1 MTFAG
6 KLLTFLYPDTDGR
19 KVFAVDLD
27 QALGEGHFKLFD
39 AADNTGLSLQEQLRR
54 ERMRLFVS
62 GIAAYEWS
70 SKAKAHSDKPQ
81 RLIVPLGGKVILY
94 EHNSS
99 LTVSQ
104 KVRVIYD
111 GSSGDAVDPH
121 LSPDG
126 TKVAFVINDD
136 LYALRIP
143 SVGEAEVAVTVP
155 TRRPANGSKSGV
167 TCGLADYI
175 AQEEMD
181 RFDFSFMS
189 FCFFTLLRLFFRI
202 TVFAVPVKNRP
213 SQRLTVL
220 LFTRPVVNIHIV
232 PHFVCTRRYRGF
244 WWSPDSSR
252 IVYAEADET
261 MVNHLYGFISLL
273 FLLR

>member
-1 MTFAG
+1 M
-6 KLLTFLYPDTDGR
+6 TFLYPDTDGR

-70 SKAKAHSDKPQ
+70 SKDKAHSDKPQ

-99 LTVSQ
+99 LNVSQ

-136 LYALRIP
+136 LYAMRIP

-155 TRRPANGSKSGV
+155 TRLTVNGAKSGV

-181 RFDFSFMS
+181 RLDLHFCCTYCFMNVS
-189 FCFFTLLRLFFRI
+189 LCIMRGSYTAEYIFVRLPNLNSYCNPYLGMQIPWLL
-202 TVFAVPVKNRP
+202 
-213 SQRLTVL
+213 
-220 LFTRPVVNIHIV
+220 VVSGQF
-232 PHFVCTRRYRGF
+232 PHCLRRG
-244 WWSPDSSR
+244 
-252 IVYAEADET
+252 
-261 MVNHLYGFISLL
+261 
-273 FLLR
+273 

>member
-1 MTFAG
+1 M
-6 KLLTFLYPDTDGR
+6 TFLYPDTDGR

-70 SKAKAHSDKPQ
+70 SKEKAHSDKPQ

-94 EHNSS
+94 EQNSS

-155 TRRPANGSKSGV
+155 TRLTVNGAKSGV

-181 RFDFSFMS
+181 RFDFYDFV
-189 FCFFTLLRLFFRI
+189 FAFEFYNVNIFFRTTI
-202 TVFAVPVKNRP
+202 FAVCKIEH
-213 SQRLTVL
+213 VL
-220 LFTRPVVNIHIV
+220 HS
-232 PHFVCTRRYRGF
+232 G
-244 WWSPDSSR
+244 
-252 IVYAEADET
+252 
-261 MVNHLYGFISLL
+261 
-273 FLLR
+273 

>member
-1 MTFAG
+1 
-6 KLLTFLYPDTDGR
+6 
-19 KVFAVDLD
+19 VDLE
-27 QALGEGHFKLFD
+27 QALDEGCFKLFD
-39 AADNTGLSLQEQLRR
+39 ASDNSGLSLQEQLRR

-70 SKAKAHSDKPQ
+70 SKDKAHSDKPQ

-94 EHNSS
+94 ENAPNLSN
-99 LTVSQ
+99 SQ

-143 SVGEAEVAVTVP
+143 AIDESSEVVAVP
-155 TRRPANGSKSGV
+155 TRLTVNGAKSGI

-181 RFDFSFMS
+181 RFVLMRVFLMFVKLVTV
-189 FCFFTLLRLFFRI
+189 CVVLRCKVWVLH
-202 TVFAVPVKNRP
+202 FAIR
-213 SQRLTVL
+213 
-220 LFTRPVVNIHIV
+220 
-232 PHFVCTRRYRGF
+232 
-244 WWSPDSSR
+244 
-252 IVYAEADET
+252 
-261 MVNHLYGFISLL
+261 
-273 FLLR
+273 